1 MNTHLNKK
9 NLFLVLG
16 PWVISVIRYSAAF
29 LDWIKEETK
38 DLDRWTRKQLIAG
51 RGLHPKSNVMVIYI
65 KHRCLISVEECCE
78 TELRSIDFYFVNSE
92 EGLLKVVTR
101 LEKVGKDKTESKND
115 YNGRIEQEKI
125 DELISMKLHGQSG
138 RDRDDKRSE
147 KFGTGSENEVSNEK
161 QKACCQQHRS
171 KPNTN
176 YEKFI
181 ISMSEIHVDCVDKRG
196 GMLCT

>member
-101 LEKVGKDKTESKND
+101 LEKVGKVKLKAKTITTAE
-115 YNGRIEQEKI
+115 
-125 DELISMKLHGQSG
+125 
-138 RDRDDKRSE
+138 
-147 KFGTGSENEVSNEK
+147 
-161 QKACCQQHRS
+161 
-171 KPNTN
+171 
-176 YEKFI
+176 
-181 ISMSEIHVDCVDKRG
+181 
-196 GMLCT
+196 